1 MKKIINNRKD
11 DSILSIIVPDVNVES
26 EWRSR
31 MWPDMD
37 LFYISILRCEPT
49 SIKNRVFKLNSSR
62 KAELFSKIP
71 NVFTE

>member
-1 MKKIINNRKD
+1 MKKIINNRKYD
-11 DSILSIIVPDVNVES
+11 LSTFVPDVNVES

-37 LFYISILRCEPT
+37 LFYISILRCEPP

-62 KAELFSKIP
+62 KSEFFAKIS